1 MEDGAKEDPALQKE
15 PKFLSKAGWLKK
27 GYGRLLA
34 SYKDRY
40 IQVEKTEIV
49 VYENEDLQN
58 CLERLD
64 LENYDKCHELKSP
77 FTKKQRLILIR
88 SAKSTNKV
96 HDVKFQAQTVEDKE
110 AWIKALSDG
119 INRAKNKIFDEV
131 KIDQSSNLEHVTR
144 TRPKGNRNRRPPTR
158 IHMKEVADVSSDGIL
173 RLDLDLEDAVMPN
186 GAHYANVDGSE
197 TSKEKQLVSI
207 TEEEAQPDPDVSPPK
222 KVIKPLM
229 PPIKEAKP
237 STAHEDEPQKNDG
250 SEKKVPM
257 PPSKEAKPCA
267 SPVEET
273 TEEAKHEKISE
284 TSSDASKKA
293 APPPM
298 PPNKPSSVSNVD
310 ALQSKPHSHPPMPP
324 SKEKKP
330 SHSGSETE
338 QQVEGISNEDNEN
351 EDESRK
357 ETIETAVETDE
368 AVQLIAKE
376 TSPDVKD
383 DKHES
388 HCTEETV
395 SSNTKMVSDCGE
407 QIPTESLR
415 KSPSSHPKFNKK
427 PDECAEPDIQRIEST
442 SAKSNPKEG
451 PDNTASV
458 NSVDS
463 KDALAE
469 SEVPSLNDST
479 TETLTLSPLLYH
491 LSGEKKKQ
499 DEKSVDSGQHS
510 DDESEGSGS
519 QDTLVAATAALRGS
533 HSALDVVDA
542 SEDSIQISVI
552 LRPAQVTTVP
562 QVSSKNIKPI
572 PPLKPSA
579 KGRSASIGNLLSES
593 DVCNQMKESSRGGA
607 VSAGGSSDDVIKLE
621 TEVAL
626 EMEKTSKL
634 LSKVS
639 QDHGSEEEDVPGD
652 LLAEAM
658 EKLKKADHVLREVKK
673 LKFATNGSKRKS
685 W

>member
-1 MEDGAKEDPALQKE
+1 MEDGAKEDPALKKE

-96 HDVKFQAQTVEDKE
+96 REESAQTVEDKE

-158 IHMKEVADVSSDGIL
+158 IHMKE
-173 RLDLDLEDAVMPN
+173 
-186 GAHYANVDGSE
+186 
-197 TSKEKQLVSI
+197 
-207 TEEEAQPDPDVSPPK
+207 
-222 KVIKPLM
+222 
-229 PPIKEAKP
+229 
-237 STAHEDEPQKNDG
+237 
-250 SEKKVPM
+250 
-257 PPSKEAKPCA
+257 
-267 SPVEET
+267 
-273 TEEAKHEKISE
+273 
-284 TSSDASKKA
+284 
-293 APPPM
+293 
-298 PPNKPSSVSNVD
+298 
-310 ALQSKPHSHPPMPP
+310 
-324 SKEKKP
+324 
-330 SHSGSETE
+330 
-338 QQVEGISNEDNEN
+338 
-351 EDESRK
+351 
-357 ETIETAVETDE
+357 
-368 AVQLIAKE
+368 
-376 TSPDVKD
+376 
-383 DKHES
+383 
-388 HCTEETV
+388 
-395 SSNTKMVSDCGE
+395 
-407 QIPTESLR
+407 
-415 KSPSSHPKFNKK
+415 
-427 PDECAEPDIQRIEST
+427 
-442 SAKSNPKEG
+442 
-451 PDNTASV
+451 
-458 NSVDS
+458 
-463 KDALAE
+463 
-469 SEVPSLNDST
+469 ST

-510 DDESEGSGS
+510 DDGSEGSGS

-673 LKFATNGSKRKS
+673 LKCATNGSKRKS

>member
-1 MEDGAKEDPALQKE
+1 
-15 PKFLSKAGWLKK
+15 
-27 GYGRLLA
+27 
-34 SYKDRY
+34 
-40 IQVEKTEIV
+40 
-49 VYENEDLQN
+49 
-58 CLERLD
+58 
-64 LENYDKCHELKSP
+64 
-77 FTKKQRLILIR
+77 
-88 SAKSTNKV
+88 
-96 HDVKFQAQTVEDKE
+96 
-110 AWIKALSDG
+110 
-119 INRAKNKIFDEV
+119 
-131 KIDQSSNLEHVTR
+131 
-144 TRPKGNRNRRPPTR
+144 
-158 IHMKEVADVSSDGIL
+158 
-173 RLDLDLEDAVMPN
+173 
-186 GAHYANVDGSE
+186 
-197 TSKEKQLVSI
+197 
-207 TEEEAQPDPDVSPPK
+207 
-222 KVIKPLM
+222 
-229 PPIKEAKP
+229 
-237 STAHEDEPQKNDG
+237 
-250 SEKKVPM
+250 M
-257 PPSKEAKPCA
+257 PPSKEAKPST

-338 QQVEGISNEDNEN
+338 QQVEGISNEDNEK

-395 SSNTKMVSDCGE
+395 SSNTKVVSDCGE

-451 PDNTASV
+451 PDNTASL

-479 TETLTLSPLLYH
+479 TESLTLSPLLYH

-542 SEDSIQISVI
+542 SEDSIQVSVI

>member
-1 MEDGAKEDPALQKE
+1 MEDGAKEDPAHQKE

-158 IHMKEVADVSSDGIL
+158 IHMKEVADVSSDGVL
-173 RLDLDLEDAVMPN
+173 RLDLDLEDAIMPN

-207 TEEEAQPDPDVSPPK
+207 TEEEAQPDPDVSPQK
-222 KVIKPLM
+222 KVIKPPM

-237 STAHEDEPQKNDG
+237 STALEDEPQKNDG

-257 PPSKEAKPCA
+257 PPLKEAKPCA

-330 SHSGSETE
+330 SHSGSETD
-338 QQVEGISNEDNEN
+338 QQVEGISNEDNEK
-351 EDESRK
+351 EDDRK

-415 KSPSSHPKFNKK
+415 KSPSSHPKFKKK
-427 PDECAEPDIQRIEST
+427 PDECAEPDIQRTEST

-451 PDNTASV
+451 PDNTASA

-510 DDESEGSGS
+510 DDESEGSES

-542 SEDSIQISVI
+542 SEDNIQISVI
-552 LRPAQVTTVP
+552 LRPAQVTTVR

-579 KGRSASIGNLLSES
+579 KARSASIGNLLSES
-593 DVCNQMKESSRGGA
+593 DVCSQMKDTSRGGA
-607 VSAGGSSDDVIKLE
+607 VSAEGSSDDVIKLE

>member
-222 KVIKPLM
+222 KVIKPPM

-298 PPNKPSSVSNVD
+298 PPNKPNSVSNVD

-338 QQVEGISNEDNEN
+338 QQVEGISNEDNEK

-533 HSALDVVDA
+533 HSLDVVDA